1 MCYSCIMK
9 VLVFINKNKDV
20 AEKKINRLTKALSDN
35 KINYDLIFS
44 DNEIP
49 SKDYSAIFII
59 GGDGTILRRTEFANT
74 NDIPIIGINA
84 GKVGFLNEF
93 EQEEIEQAVELFR
106 SKQLVNDNR
115 ATMQVK
121 YGGNTYYA
129 LNDVVVQRLYTENNE
144 GIIINV
150 GVSIDGNEVC
160 KVKGDGV
167 IVATPTG
174 STAYS
179 LSAGGAI
186 LAPKINAF
194 IFTPLA
200 SHSFSQRPVV
210 FSSESNCDLTFIS
223 GCSAGLFIDGV
234 FISEIQQNQTVT
246 IKKSKKDTVFLRKK
260 DSNFFSRLNIKLKD
274 KDV

>member
-1 MCYSCIMK
+1 MK
-9 VLVFINKNKDV
+9 VLVFINKNKIV
-20 AEKKINRLTKALSDN
+20 PEEKINRLTTSLQN
-35 KINYDLIFS
+35 GKISYDLIFS
-44 DNEIP
+44 GDEIP
-49 SKDYSAIFII
+49 SNDYSAIFII
-59 GGDGTILRRTEFANT
+59 GGDGTILRRTEFAST

-93 EQEEIEQAVELFR
+93 EQEEIEKAVELFK
-106 SKQLVNDNR
+106 SKKLVRDTR
-115 ATMQVK
+115 ATMQVQCGEK
-121 YGGNTYYA
+121 TFYA

-160 KVKGDGV
+160 DVKGDGV

-186 LAPKINAF
+186 LAPRINAF

-200 SHSFSQRPVV
+200 SHSFNQRPVV
-210 FSSESNCDLTFIS
+210 FSSDSNCELAFIS

-234 FISEIQQNQTVT
+234 FVSEIKQNQKVSIT
-246 IKKSKKDTVFLRKK
+246 KSKKDTVFLRKK
-260 DSNFFSRLNIKLKD
+260 DSNFFTRLNIKLKD
-274 KDV
+274 KDI